1 MVVPFPGTARYCRQ
15 LPAARR
21 LPSDRVAPLGQNTAP
36 VACSTACSIGA
47 LVRRMRPGALLHHD
61 RDFATIASVTGQ
73 ALRWYGP
80 D

>member
-1 MVVPFPGTARYCRQ
+1 MVVPFRGTARHCRQ

-36 VACSTACSIGA
+36 IACSIRA
-47 LVRRMRPGALLHHD
+47 LVRLMRPGALLHHD
-61 RDFATIASVTGQ
+61 RDFATIADVTGQ
-73 ALRWYGP
+73 ALRRYGP

>member
-1 MVVPFPGTARYCRQ
+1 MVVPFRGTARYCRR

-21 LPSDRVAPLGQNTAP
+21 LHSDQVAPLGQNTAP
-36 VACSTACSIGA
+36 IACSIRA
-47 LVRRMRPGALLHHD
+47 LVRLMRPGALLHHG
-61 RDFATIASVTGQ
+61 RDFAAIAAIAGVTGQ